1 MTYQLTV
8 STRSKNMQI
17 TVLQLEKSTSLENIV
32 NQEIWETLRVIREGK
47 ACTCC
52 HILFLHIHNEIITA
66 TLYLCLCKNIK
77 ILRSLQW

>member
-32 NQEIWETLRVIREGK
+32 NQEIWETLRVISEGK
-47 ACTCC
+47 
-52 HILFLHIHNEIITA
+52 HVLFAISYFYTYIM
-66 TLYLCLCKNIK
+66 K
-77 ILRSLQW
+77 

>member
-32 NQEIWETLRVIREGK
+32 NQEIRETLRVISEGK
-47 ACTCC
+47 
-52 HILFLHIHNEIITA
+52 HVLFAVSYFYTYIM
-66 TLYLCLCKNIK
+66 K
-77 ILRSLQW
+77 

>member
-1 MTYQLTV
+1 MTYQLTM

-47 ACTCC
+47 HVLVAVSYFYTY
-52 HILFLHIHNEIITA
+52 IM
-66 TLYLCLCKNIK
+66 K
-77 ILRSLQW
+77 

>member
-32 NQEIWETLRVIREGK
+32 NQEIWETLRVISEGK
-47 ACTCC
+47 
-52 HILFLHIHNEIITA
+52 HVLFAVPYFYTYIM
-66 TLYLCLCKNIK
+66 K
-77 ILRSLQW
+77 

>member
-32 NQEIWETLRVIREGK
+32 NQEIWETLRAIREGK
-47 ACTCC
+47 RVLVAVSYFYT
-52 HILFLHIHNEIITA
+52 HIM
-66 TLYLCLCKNIK
+66 K
-77 ILRSLQW
+77 

>member
-32 NQEIWETLRVIREGK
+32 NQEIWETLRVISEGK
-47 ACTCC
+47 
-52 HILFLHIHNEIITA
+52 HVLFAVSYFYTYIM
-66 TLYLCLCKNIK
+66 
-77 ILRSLQW
+77 RSC

>member
-1 MTYQLTV
+1 M

-47 ACTCC
+47 RVLVAGSYFYTY
-52 HILFLHIHNEIITA
+52 IM
-66 TLYLCLCKNIK
+66 K
-77 ILRSLQW
+77 

>member
-32 NQEIWETLRVIREGK
+32 NQEIWETLRAIREGK
-47 ACTCC
+47 RVLVAVSYFYTY
-52 HILFLHIHNEIITA
+52 IM
-66 TLYLCLCKNIK
+66 K
-77 ILRSLQW
+77 